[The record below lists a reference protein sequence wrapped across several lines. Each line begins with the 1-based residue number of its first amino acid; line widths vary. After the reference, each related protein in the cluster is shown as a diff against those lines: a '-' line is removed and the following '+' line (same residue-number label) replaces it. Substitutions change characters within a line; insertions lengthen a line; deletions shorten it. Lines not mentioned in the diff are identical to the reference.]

1 MSTLARIIAA
11 TLSGLAIAIL
21 SVVALK
27 MREHGSLAAEMP
39 ITVREQ
45 KTDSRSDFGGEAL
58 DADDAVASPFA
69 LVEDN
74 IRLATS
80 HYEILDDGQIHLPND
95 KPMSFDK
102 KYRFADGE
110 VITLHYEVL
119 VRPESRLDPD
129 DEEFSTVKMYYV
141 FDLIESVDEQAMVW
155 AHSTIAFC
163 DDLAAS
169 NQPRRFDNECE
180 GFEEDMPEKIAAL
193 VAEQARNGNVWA
205 METYAESLSKAG
217 RRDAAQSVYLDLWKR
232 GYVPGLT
239 GLILPSDAYGDLDF
253 DQQVRAASYLYAS
266 YVLSA
271 AYLDGLPDT
280 GAADRQ
286 RALRRKMREYLD
298 GANLTAFERI
308 EAEAKALLKANEH
321 CCKLYTGIY

>member
-141 FDLIESVDEQAMVW
+141 FDLIESGDEQAMVW
-155 AHSTIAFC
+155 AHSTIA
-163 DDLAAS
+163 
-169 NQPRRFDNECE
+169 E
-180 GFEEDMPEKIAAL
+180 
-193 VAEQARNGNVWA
+193 
-205 METYAESLSKAG
+205 
-217 RRDAAQSVYLDLWKR
+217 
-232 GYVPGLT
+232 
-239 GLILPSDAYGDLDF
+239 
-253 DQQVRAASYLYAS
+253 
-266 YVLSA
+266 
-271 AYLDGLPDT
+271 
-280 GAADRQ
+280 
-286 RALRRKMREYLD
+286 
-298 GANLTAFERI
+298 
-308 EAEAKALLKANEH
+308 
-321 CCKLYTGIY
+321 